1 MTDAEILAGIT
12 EVARD
17 HLGWEGA
24 LRPEMRLVGEMQL
37 DSLKLLTLAI
47 EVENRFRVRLD
58 DEDESRIET
67 VADLVAAIRKRRAD

>member
-1 MTDAEILAGIT
+1 MTEAEILEGIAA
-12 EVARD
+12 VARD
-17 HLGWEGA
+17 HRGWEGV

-58 DEDESRIET
+58 DARSLPG
-67 VADLVAAIRKRRAD
+67 APSP

>member
-1 MTDAEILAGIT
+1 VTEAEILEGIAA
-12 EVARD
+12 VARD
-17 HLGWEGA
+17 HLGWEGV

-58 DEDESRIET
+58 DQDESRIET